1 VNTNAETF
9 AAELWVDSWLYRQ
22 HNFSNLVESDPF
34 LPLPKALRN
43 ESAAFYGPY
52 HPISISLTCRNEGKA
67 DSIDS
72 GHGKSTCLSFESK
85 IENQL
90 MTVIGLYLSRY
101 HLYIDNPDRKKEL
114 AWIKS
119 KATR

>member
-1 VNTNAETF
+1 
-9 AAELWVDSWLYRQ
+9 
-22 HNFSNLVESDPF
+22 VESDPF

-52 HPISISLTCRNEGKA
+52 HPISISLTSRNKGKA

-72 GHGKSTCLSFESK
+72 GHGKFTCLSFESK
-85 IENQL
+85 IENHL
-90 MTVIGLYLSRY
+90 MTLIGLPHLSRY
-101 HLYIDNPDRKKEL
+101 HLYTDNPDRKKEL